1 MIEVEID
8 NITITTTV
16 EKWRPAQTT
25 IGEKEII
32 TISDRHPGIERI
44 AEIEMRGR
52 GPINVTINNSKP
64 AKSIYILSLG
74 KEGMTVL
81 IAMKG
86 TKIAT
91 IEIAETKTFD
101 TRESITITKNQRSK
115 TRLGVNSGSLGTKKR
130 AEDII
135 LSVDRQSM
143 ILKEMRVI
151 VHITRGTKTNTAN
164 SILQIIDSRLEP
176 TK

>member
-1 MIEVEID
+1 
-8 NITITTTV
+8 
-16 EKWRPAQTT
+16 
-25 IGEKEII
+25 
-32 TISDRHPGIERI
+32 
-44 AEIEMRGR
+44 
-52 GPINVTINNSKP
+52 
-64 AKSIYILSLG
+64 
-74 KEGMTVL
+74 MTVL

-101 TRESITITKNQRSK
+101 TRENITTTTNQRSK

-151 VHITRGTKTNTAN
+151 VHTTRGTKTNTAN
-164 SILQIIDSRLEP
+164 SILKIIDSRLEP